1 MSVYI
6 CLPSVL
12 LSAQS
17 PLTSMLL
24 ELVGQYMFCE
34 VGTEVP
40 ESLAGNA
47 TAQGG
52 SSPKQPGPQLP
63 VVTAWQAV
71 VVELVWHDCCPA
83 GQLSGAP
90 HLQHISSGK
99 LCVLSSPQSLE
110 CSDTHFRHIFRLPS
124 ACLA

>member
-1 MSVYI
+1 
-6 CLPSVL
+6 
-12 LSAQS
+12 
-17 PLTSMLL
+17 MLL
-24 ELVGQYMFCE
+24 GPVGQYMFCE

-40 ESLAGNA
+40 ESLAGNV
-47 TAQGG
+47 TARGG

-90 HLQHISSGK
+90 HLQHISNGCMHAYSHLPNLWNAQTLTSAAYLGCLLLVWHDCCPAGQLSGAVH
-99 LCVLSSPQSLE
+99 LLSP
-110 CSDTHFRHIFRLPS
+110 
-124 ACLA
+124 